1 MSTEIVK
8 QSAGTFHPAM
18 KIAARL
24 LCLAVLVVV
33 CPAIGCTSAPLL
45 SGSASLAPL
54 LDDYRV
60 TNKDRRDR
68 FPTAAEAGL

>member
-1 MSTEIVK
+1 MRKTNSN
-8 QSAGTFHPAM
+8 SAGATCASHSF
-18 KIAARL
+18 AARL
-24 LCLAVLVVV
+24 LCLAVLLSVY
-33 CPAIGCTSAPLL
+33 PAAGCSSAPLL
-45 SGSASLAPL
+45 SNSASLAPL